1 MSNPPLTGERI
12 ALSNNPLL
20 RYVTFFYLY
29 VMQGIPAGFAL
40 TALANYLIGKDV
52 SSEKVGAFIA
62 YVGLPWILQFVW
74 GPIIDRYQLSS
85 MGNRK
90 HWVVGAQ
97 WAAVLVTMCFFFVKV
112 PEREISLLSLL
123 FFIHSIFA
131 SIQVASVDAMAI
143 ITAPVN
149 ERGKVNGFMR
159 GGFLLGIAFGSTVL
173 SIVLH
178 SYGFR
183 VAAIIQTVSLIAL
196 SIAFF
201 FTRIE
206 PNNTLL
212 PSHRFKSENNT
223 VLANP
228 AFREVFRNIL
238 IGITRAKSLRY
249 FLVVS
254 VVYCCASVFIRSYT
268 FHLIN
273 VMHWSDKTV
282 SILQGGWGSIVTFI
296 AIIVAG
302 IKADQI
308 GAKKMQIT
316 VMWVVCIYLVLV
328 NATFTLWN
336 FNFYAGSA
344 LVLWNLADPLLSVA
358 IFPILMGLCLEKV
371 EGSQFTTY
379 LALINLCDVLGSYL
393 TGWGLQVVPAP
404 VLGLSCGV
412 ALLLVLI
419 RIGLRNKYQVI
430 PEPAILR

>member
-1 MSNPPLTGERI
+1 
-12 ALSNNPLL
+12 
-20 RYVTFFYLY
+20 
-29 VMQGIPAGFAL
+29 
-40 TALANYLIGKDV
+40 
-52 SSEKVGAFIA
+52 
-62 YVGLPWILQFVW
+62 
-74 GPIIDRYQLSS
+74 
-85 MGNRK
+85 
-90 HWVVGAQ
+90 
-97 WAAVLVTMCFFFVKV
+97 
-112 PEREISLLSLL
+112 
-123 FFIHSIFA
+123 
-131 SIQVASVDAMAI
+131 
-143 ITAPVN
+143 
-149 ERGKVNGFMR
+149 VNGFMR

-178 SYGFR
+178 AYGFK
-183 VAAIIQTVSLIAL
+183 VAAFIQTASLITL

-206 PNNTLL
+206 PGNTLL
-212 PSHRFKSENNT
+212 PSRKLTFRKNGDDT
-223 VLANP
+223 NP

-238 IGITRAKSLRY
+238 IGITRTKSLRY

-254 VVYCCASVFIRSYT
+254 VVYCCASIFIRSYT

-308 GAKKMQIT
+308 GAKKMQIR
-316 VMWVVCIYLVLV
+316 VMWVVCIFLVLV
-328 NATFTLWN
+328 NATFALWH
-336 FNFYAGSA
+336 FNVYAGSA

-404 VLGLSCGV
+404 VLGLSCGI

-419 RIGLRNKYQVI
+419 IVGVRNKYQVI